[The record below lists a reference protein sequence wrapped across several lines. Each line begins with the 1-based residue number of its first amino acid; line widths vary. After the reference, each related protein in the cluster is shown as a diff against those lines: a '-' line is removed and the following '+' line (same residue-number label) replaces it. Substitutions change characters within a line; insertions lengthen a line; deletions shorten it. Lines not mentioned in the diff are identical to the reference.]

1 MIKLSRIN
9 ESGFAQLREQWTQLL
24 SLSEQNN
31 IFLTWEWLY
40 SWWQIFN
47 KNKTLYLFAGYKND
61 DIVAIYP
68 FCLII
73 TRTFWK
79 SKIRQ
84 VGFLGT
90 EKISSEYLDIICMPE
105 YKQESIECLL
115 KYLIKHDNEWD
126 IICFSDVSSDCSSLA
141 LIKQSAK
148 AFGLKYRE
156 NFSNV
161 CPFIPLPESSDEMMQ
176 SLSKNMRYH
185 VRRRSKALEKLD
197 ANYISMNKFD
207 EINSGLDRLFDL
219 HTQNWNA
226 RNQTGNFADTR
237 VRKFHKAFS
246 KRVANKGW
254 IRLTFIQI
262 SNEFVASLYGY
273 EYGNIFWYYQAGMN
287 PDYYQYSPGVVLF
300 WKNIQES
307 IRKGFTEFDCL
318 RGTED
323 YKRRWT
329 SNLRTTRTLKIYNR
343 GFRSFL
349 LSAYDY
355 NKQWL
360 KSTTKALQD
369 RMGLSVPEYERC
381 NRNG

>member
-1 MIKLSRIN
+1 MIRFTRIDDRD
-9 ESGFAQLREQWTQLL
+9 FACLGVEWTALL
-24 SLSEQNN
+24 SASKQKS

-40 SWWQIFN
+40 SWWEQFLQ
-47 KNKTLYLFAGYKND
+47 NKTLYILLGYKND
-61 DIVAIYP
+61 ELVAICP
-68 FCLII
+68 FCIVPS
-73 TRTFWK
+73 RTAWG
-79 SKIRQ
+79 SEILNL
-84 VGFLGT
+84 VFLGT
-90 EKISSEYLDIICMPE
+90 EKVSSEYLDIICRPENMPE
-105 YKQESIECLL
+105 IIENLIRYL
-115 KYLIKHDNEWD
+115 KEHKKEWD
-126 IICFSDVSSDCSSLA
+126 IFCFSDVLSDCSSLA

-148 AFGLKYRE
+148 AFGLKCTE

-161 CPFIPLPESSDEMMQ
+161 CPFIPLPKTSDEMMQ

-197 ANYISMNKFD
+197 ANYVSMNKFD
-207 EINSGLDRLFDL
+207 EIHSGLDRLFDL
-219 HTQNWNA
+219 HTQNWNT

-273 EYGNIFWYYQAGMN
+273 EYGNIFWYYQAGMS

-307 IRKGFTEFDCL
+307 IRKDFTEFDCL

-329 SNLRTTRTLKIYNR
+329 TSFKTTSTLKLYNN
-343 GFRSFL
+343 GLNTFL
-349 LSAYDY
+349 ISTYDH
-355 NKQWL
+355 NKQYVKKL
-360 KSTTKALQD
+360 IKYNTSTGFATKI
-369 RMGLSVPEYERC
+369 P
-381 NRNG
+381 